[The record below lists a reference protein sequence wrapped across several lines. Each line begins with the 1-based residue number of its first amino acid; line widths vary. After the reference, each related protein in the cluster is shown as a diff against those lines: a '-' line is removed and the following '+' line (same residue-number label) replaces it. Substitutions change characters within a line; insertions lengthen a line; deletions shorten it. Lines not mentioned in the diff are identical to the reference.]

1 MRRKKVI
8 RNRIILGS
16 VVGLLVLGGLFF
28 LCKHET
34 SISRE
39 FVTENYIKP
48 ILW

>member
-16 VVGLLVLGGLFF
+16 VIGLLVLGGLFF
-28 LCKHET
+28 LAKHET

-39 FVTENYIKP
+39 FATDDYVKP

>member
-16 VVGLLVLGGLFF
+16 VVGLLVFGGLFF
-28 LCKHET
+28 LANHET
-34 SISRE
+34 DISRE
-39 FVTENYIKP
+39 FVAEDNVKP